1 MLSLENQLQSLVVW
15 CIDSLS
21 VCLIGRVNDQILKG
35 FIRLGESLTSTLTS
49 CLYKNATGIWLITR
63 TWVVGWPSLGLWKMK
78 SLIIADFQKLAGED
92 SEDASECCRSS
103 SI

>member
-49 CLYKNATGIWLITR
+49 CLYKNATGI
-63 TWVVGWPSLGLWKMK
+63 
-78 SLIIADFQKLAGED
+78 
-92 SEDASECCRSS
+92 
-103 SI
+103 